1 MNIVKRSLP
10 YTKDFDRCEWRNAC
24 AFISQNLRLVRF
36 DLCVEGGTPSLA
48 NKSALYWE
56 RESTYSMADFA

>member
-24 AFISQNLRLVRF
+24 AFISQNLRLVGF
-36 DLCVEGGTPSLA
+36 VA
-48 NKSALYWE
+48 ALPGSML
-56 RESTYSMADFA
+56 ESNGVLRGFFHEN